1 MRNLSCIAS
10 GIVVFAVSVSS
21 AALAQKP
28 STYPAKGQDAQLQA
42 TDDTQ
47 CLAWAKQD
55 TGIDPAA
62 ARNAA
67 TAGGSAR

>member
-1 MRNLSCIAS
+1 MRNPTHMA
-10 GIVVFAVSVSS
+10 IVLVVLALPVSV
-21 AALAQKP
+21 AAQKP
-28 STYPAKGQDAQLQA
+28 SAYPAKGQSAQTQS

-62 ARNAA
+62 VADRK
-67 TAGGSAR
+67 SVV